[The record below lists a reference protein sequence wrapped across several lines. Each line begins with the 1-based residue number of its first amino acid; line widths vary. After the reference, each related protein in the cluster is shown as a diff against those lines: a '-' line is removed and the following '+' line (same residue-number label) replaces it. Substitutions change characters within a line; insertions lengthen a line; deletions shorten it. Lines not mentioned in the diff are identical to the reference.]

1 MSPISS
7 SHVAPRLPH
16 AGRRLAAGLALC
28 ALMLAAC
35 SKPAPEQ
42 PENPPAPQAAA
53 ATPEDA
59 KATQLRDTIQ
69 APLEQAREVK
79 QASEDAATQ
88 QRAEIDAATQ

>member
-7 SHVAPRLPH
+7 SHLAPRLPH
-16 AGRRLAAGLALC
+16 AGLRLAAVLALC
-28 ALMLAAC
+28 ALMFAAC

-59 KATQLRDTIQ
+59 KARQLRDAVQ